1 MNSRPKSTE
10 NTFKKTLVGM
20 VTGVA
25 LTLSGNVA
33 VAADYAL
40 DVGHSFVQFRIL
52 HLGYSWLYGR
62 FNEFDG
68 AFSYDASSP
77 SNNKINLEIQ
87 TASIDTN
94 HTKRDEHIRSAD
106 FLDVAKFPTA
116 TFVSSGYSGS
126 DDGGVIEGELTLMGV
141 TKPIKIDVKKI
152 GAGPDPWGGE
162 RVGFEGTTVINRK
175 DFGMAKSLGP
185 KGWDLEM
192 TLGIEGT
199 KKK

>member
-1 MNSRPKSTE
+1 MKNRFIT
-10 NTFKKTLVGM
+10 TIRKTLIGAA
-20 VTGVA
+20 TGVTLA
-25 LTLSGNVA
+25 LSGNVA

-40 DVGHSFVQFRIL
+40 DVTHSFVQFRIL

-62 FNEFDG
+62 FNEFEG
-68 AFSYDASSP
+68 GFSYDPASTSGH
-77 SNNKINLEIQ
+77 KINLEIQ
-87 TASIDTN
+87 TTSIDTN
-94 HTKRDEHIRSAD
+94 HTKRDDHLRSPD

-116 TFVSSGYSGS
+116 TFASTGYSGS
-126 DDGGVIEGELTLMGV
+126 DDSGVLEGDLTLMGV